1 MKRLLLIVISFLL
14 IPFSIKAQEV
24 VKVGAFNFYPAIF
37 LDDDGVIKG
46 FYVDALKDLEKKEN
60 YKFNYVYGSW
70 SDCLNWI
77 KTGEVDLLV
86 SVAITKERLKFLDY
100 SEMPLLTVW
109 SEVYTNLDSEINGIL
124 DLNGKTI
131 AVMKDDYNGNYLKDL
146 SKKIKIECSFIETD
160 GFEDVFKLISAGK
173 VDAGVV
179 NNTFGAA
186 KSKEFNLSS
195 SGIVLNPFDIYFA
208 VRNGYNQ
215 ELINVLNRYLYLWK
229 TDEHSIFNQARQKWS
244 YNKIGVIETFPT
256 WFKKSIYI
264 TSSFVLILL
273 IFIIL
278 LRYRVKLATDK
289 INYNEKKFSIFMDK
303 IPANVY
309 IKDEQLCYIY
319 NNRDKQKSINTE
331 IKTNP
336 NQSSLIL
343 EPNVIQ
349 LIKEVEQDIISS
361 KNQNS
366 ELVYSAIANGKTAW
380 FRDYRFY
387 LELPNGKPAIGCL
400 TFDITEIKTAE
411 IEIIEAKN
419 NAQKSDRLKSAFL
432 ANISH
437 EIRTPM
443 NGIMGFYE
451 LIKEK
456 TNTPDEHNDYLHLI
470 EKNSFHLL
478 SILNKIIDISKIESG
493 SETVEYSNV
502 DLNEVIRRVYNSY
515 IDETNEKGLALNIN
529 TSQKNQF
536 IITDGDKLY
545 KIFIHLIEN
554 SIKYTNKG
562 SIELG
567 YEIESISPDSSKLIL
582 YVKDSGIGID
592 DETKKYIFQSFN
604 KGHFSYDDESSGLG
618 LGLSITKHYITMLG
632 GEIWF
637 ESNINCGTTFY
648 FTISKYREE

>member
-1 MKRLLLIVISFLL
+1 MKRLLLIVISFF
-14 IPFSIKAQEV
+14 IITSSINAQKTI
-24 VKVGAFNFYPAIF
+24 KVGAFNFYPAIF
-37 LDDDGVIKG
+37 LDTDGVVKG
-46 FYVDALKDLEKKEN
+46 FYVDALSELEKKED
-60 YKFNYVYGSW
+60 YKFIYVYGSW

-100 SEMPLLTVW
+100 SETPLLTVW

-124 DLNGKTI
+124 DLNGKAI
-131 AVMKDDYNGNYLKDL
+131 AVMKDDFNGNYLKDL
-146 SKKIKIECSFIETD
+146 LKKIKIDCSFIETE
-160 GFEDVFKLISAGK
+160 GFEDVFKLLSSRK

-186 KSKEFNLSS
+186 KSIDYNLSS

-208 VRNGYNQ
+208 VKKGNNQ
-215 ELINVLNRYLYLWK
+215 QLISVLNRYLHSWK
-229 TDEHSIFNQARQKWS
+229 TDENSIFNKARQKWS
-244 YNKIGVIETFPT
+244 FNKIGVIETFPK

-264 TSSFVLILL
+264 TSSFVFILL
-273 IFIIL
+273 IFIVL
-278 LRYRVKLATDK
+278 LRYRVKVATDK
-289 INYNEKKFSIFMDK
+289 INYNEKKFSLFMDN

-319 NNRDKQKSINTE
+319 NNRNKQRFINTD
-331 IKTNP
+331 IKTNT
-336 NQSSLIL
+336 NQFSYIL
-343 EPNVIQ
+343 EPSVIQ
-349 LIKEVEQDIISS
+349 LIKEVEQGILSS

-366 ELVYSAIANGKTAW
+366 ELVYSAIVDNKTAW

-456 TNTPDEHNDYLHLI
+456 TTTPEEQNDYLHLI

-478 SILNKIIDISKIESG
+478 NILNKIIDISKIESG

-502 DLNEVIRRVYNSY
+502 DLNEVVKRVYNSY
-515 IDETNEKGLALNIN
+515 IDEANEKGVALIINASEKPQYIN
-529 TSQKNQF
+529 T
-536 IITDGDKLY
+536 DGEKLF
-545 KIFIHLIEN
+545 KIFIHLTEN
-554 SIKYTNKG
+554 SIKYTNNG

-567 YEIESISPDSSKLIL
+567 YKLESMSPNETQLIF

-592 DETKKYIFQSFN
+592 DETQKYIFQSFN
-604 KGHFSYDDESSGLG
+604 KGSFSYDESSGLG
-618 LGLSITKHYITMLG
+618 LGLSITKHYIAMLG

-637 ESNINCGTTFY
+637 ESNVNCGTIFY
-648 FTISKYREE
+648 FTISKYKEQ